1 MKKIKFIALF
11 LCSLFLLITFTA
23 CDDSY
28 KPKYYEHQEI
38 PSVFSENKDMFQ
50 QIADIII
57 KNKSTWT
64 DIDID
69 DRIIGISAET
79 DKDQLKLIIKYCDEN
94 IERFSAQEQ
103 VALQNFFLQTR
114 PYKDDGIA
122 LVDNQYISIAYAVKN
137 NSTSCIG
144 FLEYYFDR
152 TSLLSN
158 GVTYYDDWTRAMLS
172 NGAVDLGNGWF
183 YSERY
188 K

>member
-38 PSVFSENKDMFQ
+38 PSVFNENKDMFQ

-94 IERFSAQEQ
+94 IERFSEQEQ
-103 VALQNFFLQTR
+103 VALQNFFLQTL
-114 PYKDDGIA
+114 PYTIN
-122 LVDNQYISIAYAVKN
+122 LVHNRYIFISYAVN
-137 NSTSCIG
+137 DNITSCVG
-144 FLEYYFDR
+144 VLEYFYDR
-152 TSLLSN
+152 TSLTSD
-158 GVTYYDDWTRAMLS
+158 GSETSYDNWTRAMLS

-183 YSERY
+183 YYERY

>member
-1 MKKIKFIALF
+1 MNKLKLIALF
-11 LCSLFLLITFTA
+11 LCSLFLLIIFTA

-38 PSVFSENKDMFQ
+38 PSVFNENKDMFQ

-64 DIDID
+64 DIDN
-69 DRIIGISAET
+69 RIIGISVEI
-79 DKDQLKLIIKYCDEN
+79 DKDQLKPIIKDYDEN
-94 IERFSAQEQ
+94 IERFSEQEQ

-144 FLEYYFDR
+144 FLEYFYDR

-183 YSERY
+183 YYERY